1 MKKLVAVIL
10 GCLTLTS
17 CGKPIYTEMDG
28 ITGISHDGHGNIT
41 VHVVVCEN
49 TVSKIKLIGGFYDG
63 PNGTNNPPLGTLE
76 SPTPQTDYFTV
87 NLSNPA
93 PWFYSEPPRI
103 PTDPEKLLMPSPV
116 VDDHGN
122 RWIFG
127 AAKIVDYTG
136 LKMEEIYAAPPNMV
150 VESRFESTPLVST
163 PEQFAAKQPHY
174 CGENKI

>member
-1 MKKLVAVIL
+1 MKKLALVVV
-10 GCLTLTS
+10 GCFALTG

-28 ITGISHDGHGNIT
+28 TTGVSHDGQGNIT

-49 TVSKIKLIGGFYDG
+49 TVSKIELVGGFYDG

-76 SPTPQTDYFTV
+76 SPTPQTGYFTV

-93 PWFYSEPPRI
+93 PWFYSEPPHI

-116 VDDHGN
+116 ADDRGD

-127 AAKIVDYTG
+127 AVKIVNYTG
-136 LKMEEIYAAPPNMV
+136 LKMKDIYAAPPNMV
-150 VESRFESTPLVST
+150 VKSRFESSPEVIT
-163 PEQFAAKQPHY
+163 PEQFAAKQPRY
-174 CGENKI
+174 CGKSKI